1 MIYSRTCQY
10 ALWAL
15 LELAREHG
23 ADKKGWVKA
32 EQIAQNLGLP
42 FPMTAKVLQ
51 MLVHAHILD
60 SIRGPTGGFRFR
72 VPPEKIRLIDIV
84 LAIDGPEIFER
95 CALGLPTCDE
105 ENPCPIHNHWL
116 PIREEL
122 RELLKKTTLS
132 ELLKSWSPQVSKRI
146 TADFFRSF

>member
-15 LELAREHG
+15 LELAREQG
-23 ADKKGWVKA
+23 TDGKGWIKA

-60 SIRGPTGGFRFR
+60 SVRGPTGGFRLR
-72 VPPEKIRLIDIV
+72 LSPEKIRLLDVV
-84 LAIDGPEIFER
+84 LAIDGSEFFDR
-95 CALGLPTCDE
+95 CALGLPNCDDG
-105 ENPCPIHNHWL
+105 NPCPVHNSWVPVRNQL
-116 PIREEL
+116 V
-122 RELLKKTTLS
+122 ELLKKTTLAD
-132 ELLKSWSPQVSKRI
+132 LLKAWSPQVVKRV
-146 TADFFRSF
+146 AESFRPT